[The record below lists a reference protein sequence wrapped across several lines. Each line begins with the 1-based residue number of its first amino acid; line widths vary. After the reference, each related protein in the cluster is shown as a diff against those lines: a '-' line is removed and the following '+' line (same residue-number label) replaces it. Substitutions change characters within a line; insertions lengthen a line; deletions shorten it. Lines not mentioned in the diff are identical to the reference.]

1 MLFSV
6 GGLFALY
13 EAWAKLQHP
22 HAIEGGFWWVP
33 LAVLVGAIIAESF
46 SFRTAII
53 ESNHFRGKQSWVS
66 FVRTAEQPEPPVIL
80 LEDLGALVGLI
91 FALFDL
97 GPEEL
102 LVAAKIS
109 VGAAD
114 AGRDT
119 AAAIDGAKEGI
130 RTAVPIARVIY
141 LEPDLHRAQAGAA
154 AASEAGAGKA
164 GERDAKA

>member
-1 MLFSV
+1 M
-6 GGLFALY
+6 
-13 EAWAKLQHP
+13 
-22 HAIEGGFWWVP
+22 
-33 LAVLVGAIIAESF
+33 
-46 SFRTAII
+46 
-53 ESNHFRGKQSWVS
+53 
-66 FVRTAEQPEPPVIL
+66 IL
-80 LEDLGALVGLI
+80 LEDLGTLAGLI

-97 GPEEL
+97 EQQEL

-119 AAAIDGAKEGI
+119 AAIDVAEERI